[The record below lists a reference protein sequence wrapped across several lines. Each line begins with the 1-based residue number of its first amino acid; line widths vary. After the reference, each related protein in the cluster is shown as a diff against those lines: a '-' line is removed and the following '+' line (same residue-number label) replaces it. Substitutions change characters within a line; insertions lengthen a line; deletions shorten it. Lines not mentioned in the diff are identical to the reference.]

1 MDRANGVFHEKLCS
15 HCGHLGR
22 CLLLFPASDQPGAGQ
37 ELNAEAKS
45 KEAVEARTK
54 RSAQVFQN
62 NASILTFLD
71 RYGKPTGHIGERA
84 MYDDAVLSPDGKRV
98 ATIKRDLEN
107 ESADLW
113 VFDVA
118 TGAATRFT
126 TSAMREFA
134 GSPVWSP
141 DSSRLAYTAMRK
153 GQEAIYIRAAN
164 GQGAEELLYKNP
176 GAFMNLTDWSADG
189 RFLTFA
195 ISDTKGGTLYILPL
209 EGGPERKA
217 IEIFHSDL
225 RLFWPRF
232 SPDGR
237 YLSYVMLDKATGR
250 EVFVRP
256 SDPTVHEGPWQIS
269 DGCFRFQ
276 SAYWVHGGKELYYVG
291 RDRSVMAAEVSTV
304 PSFSFSKPGVL
315 FHQQVPVPD
324 EVKYISRD
332 GERFLVLPPALGQQ
346 LQQISVFNREGKVVK
361 KVGEPALY
369 TNPAFSPDGRS
380 LLVLKNDIKTGQK
393 DLWVL
398 DSETAKATRITD
410 DTRLKATP
418 LWSLD
423 GKYIFYTAL
432 LDGDW
437 PVYRKAADGSGK
449 EELLFRYT
457 PGAFVARSDISPDGK
472 FLVCDSGNVILLV
485 PLTVND
491 PAARKPIDYLRDEFD
506 DEAGRLSPDGRF
518 IAYRSDEVKPER
530 FEVYVR
536 PFDVA
541 KPVAEDKKW
550 RVSRDGV
557 FGSQPF
563 EGPITMLHWR
573 DDGKEIFFRGQELDS
588 NDLVMMAAEVETTP
602 AFRAD
607 PPKVLFRLPGP
618 IDGNI
623 GAVSRDGQ
631 RFVLAINMPAPADKA
646 VQSSGAQ

>member
-1 MDRANGVFHEKLCS
+1 MKIRTQIAVFLIAASLCFAALPD
-15 HCGHLGR
+15 HAL
-22 CLLLFPASDQPGAGQ
+22 GQ

-54 RSAQVFQN
+54 RNAQIFQN

-71 RYGKPTGHIGERA
+71 RYGKPAGHIGERA
-84 MYDDAVLSPDGKRV
+84 LYESAVLSPDGKRI
-98 ATIKRDLEN
+98 ATIKDDLEN

-113 VFDVA
+113 VFDVS

-126 TSAMREFA
+126 TSARTEFA
-134 GSPVWSP
+134 DSPVWSP
-141 DSSRLAYTAMRK
+141 DGSRLVYTLMRR
-153 GQEAIYIRAAN
+153 GQEGIYMRAAT

-176 GAFMNLTDWSADG
+176 GAFMNLTDWSSDG
-189 RFLTFA
+189 RFLSFA
-195 ISDTKGGTLYILPL
+195 ISDIRAGALYILPL

-225 RLFWPRF
+225 RVLWPRF

-237 YLSYVMLDKATGR
+237 YLSYVVLDKANRR

-256 SDPTVHEGPWQIS
+256 SDPAVHEGPWQIS
-269 DGCFRFQ
+269 DGSFR

-291 RDRSVMAAEVSTV
+291 RDRSIMAAEVSTS
-304 PSFSFSKPGVL
+304 PSFSFHKPKIV
-315 FHQQVPVPD
+315 FRQQVAVPD
-324 EVKYISRD
+324 DLMYISRD

-346 LQQISVFNREGKVVK
+346 LQQISIFNREGKVVK
-361 KVGEPALY
+361 KVGDPALY
-369 TNPAFSPDGRS
+369 SNPAFSPDGHR
-380 LLVLKNDIKTGQK
+380 LLVMKNEIKTGQQ

-398 DSETAKATRITD
+398 DIETAKATRITD
-410 DTRLKATP
+410 DARFKATP
-418 LWSLD
+418 LWSPD

-437 PVYRKAADGSGK
+437 PVYRKAADGTGK
-449 EELLFRYT
+449 EKVLFRYT
-457 PGAFVARSDISPDGK
+457 PGAFVALSDISPDRK

-485 PLTVND
+485 PLTVSD
-491 PAARKPIDYLRDEFD
+491 SAARKPIDYLRDEFD
-506 DEAGRLSPDGRF
+506 DETGRVSPDGRF

-536 PFDVA
+536 PFDA
-541 KPVAEDKKW
+541 TKPVAEDKKW
-550 RVSRDGV
+550 QVSKDGV

-563 EGPITMLHWR
+563 QGPITMLHWR
-573 DDGKEIFFRGQELDS
+573 EDGKEIFFRGQELDS

-602 AFRAD
+602 AFRAS

-618 IDGNI
+618 VDGNV

-631 RFVLAINMPAPADKA
+631 QFVLAINVPADKTA
-646 VQSSGAQ
+646 QASGAQ